1 MKVIYMEQT
10 INLIASINPSYLQEL
25 LKLKPIAKQIES
37 VNYFLI
43 EETE

>member
-10 INLIASINPSYLQEL
+10 INLIAKINPNYLQEL